1 VLTRPALPPAG
12 DPAHFAEVDG
22 VRTYYRVGGQGPA
35 LVLLHGQGS
44 SHLTWRAV
52 EGAFAEHFTVYAL
65 DLPGFGYSDKPAGYT
80 SARQEATFVD
90 HFLARVGVER
100 ATVIGHSLGGA
111 VALWLAVDHPGRV
124 ERLVLVNVAEV
135 GNAATVFQLAAT
147 PILGDVML
155 KTTTAPATLRATMGA
170 AYLHSQALTP
180 DISAQYSRIYW
191 TPGARQALVELSRS
205 YDADRAALLQS
216 LDAVQAP
223 ALIVWTDR
231 DPWFPVSVAERL
243 HDLLPRAD
251 LRVIPDAGHLPQ
263 EEQPT
268 AFLDVVLAWLN

>member
-1 VLTRPALPPAG
+1 
-12 DPAHFAEVDG
+12 
-22 VRTYYRVGGQGPA
+22 
-35 LVLLHGQGS
+35 
-44 SHLTWRAV
+44 
-52 EGAFAEHFTVYAL
+52 
-65 DLPGFGYSDKPAGYT
+65 
-80 SARQEATFVD
+80 
-90 HFLARVGVER
+90 
-100 ATVIGHSLGGA
+100 
-111 VALWLAVDHPGRV
+111 
-124 ERLVLVNVAEV
+124 
-135 GNAATVFQLAAT
+135 
-147 PILGDVML
+147 ML